1 MEFIA
6 AKAQAQ
12 IRTTGTSLLQFSD
25 QSVTVQAAIYLL
37 FYSSLAS
44 LPLLVGILFI
54 YNSLG
59 PL

>member
-1 MEFIA
+1 MQFIA

-12 IRTTGTSLLQFSD
+12 IRSTGTSLLQFSD
-25 QSVTVQAAIYLL
+25 QSVTAQAAIYLL
-37 FYSSLAS
+37 FYTSLAS